1 MGGFWLGRTSNLVD
15 SIIPPRSRKRKSHDI
30 TNRCGLTKQSLTS
43 VADYLLQPRF
53 LRSLSRAQLTKAAEC
68 WRMASRMPGRPDFRG
83 HKTLLYSMNRAV
95 GEGRR
100 RGPSNRGVLLAGAGC
115 GAALRITALVL
126 PEMKQGQMPRR
137 ARGTEHRS
145 NWPVLHA
152 IRRTKRSP
160 TGANSSEQPHLD
172 TPCGQVG
179 V

>member
-137 ARGTEHRS
+137 GRMSIVATGRS
-145 NWPVLHA
+145 CMPSA
-152 IRRTKRSP
+152 ERSEVR